1 MYSERTCGRI
11 KEVMGHC
18 PCGNLYH
25 TGSVFMNT
33 QVLYVSG
40 TGNTAAVAKE
50 IFQALPSSSKDIQ
63 ELDRAKNPLS
73 ADCYFIGFWANRGT
87 ASVEILDFLSELH
100 GKKVAL
106 FGTCGM
112 GNSPE
117 YYAEVEKKVRAFLPD
132 DNQYFGSFFCQGK
145 MPIRVREKYE
155 SMLGGERD
163 QLATRLIK
171 NFDEA
176 LFHPSGEDFRN
187 AASFARTAFK
197 NMEADL

>member
-1 MYSERTCGRI
+1 
-11 KEVMGHC
+11 MGHC

-25 TGSVFMNT
+25 TGSDFMNT

-50 IFQALPSSSKDIQ
+50 IFQALPSSSNDIQ
-63 ELDRAKNPLS
+63 ELDHAKNPLS

-87 ASVEILDFLSELH
+87 ANVEILDFLSELH

-117 YYAEVEKKVRAFLPD
+117 Y
-132 DNQYFGSFFCQGK
+132 
-145 MPIRVREKYE
+145 
-155 SMLGGERD
+155 MLLNHY
-163 QLATRLIK
+163 QIHIFYYLHCSIHSLWC
-171 NFDEA
+171 
-176 LFHPSGEDFRN
+176 HSG
-187 AASFARTAFK
+187 
-197 NMEADL
+197 LL

>member
-1 MYSERTCGRI
+1 
-11 KEVMGHC
+11 
-18 PCGNLYH
+18 
-25 TGSVFMNT
+25 
-33 QVLYVSG
+33 
-40 TGNTAAVAKE
+40 
-50 IFQALPSSSKDIQ
+50 
-63 ELDRAKNPLS
+63 
-73 ADCYFIGFWANRGT
+73 
-87 ASVEILDFLSELH
+87 
-100 GKKVAL
+100 
-106 FGTCGM
+106 M

-155 SMLGGERD
+155 SMLGGERA

-176 LFHPSGEDFRN
+176 LFHPSSEDFRN